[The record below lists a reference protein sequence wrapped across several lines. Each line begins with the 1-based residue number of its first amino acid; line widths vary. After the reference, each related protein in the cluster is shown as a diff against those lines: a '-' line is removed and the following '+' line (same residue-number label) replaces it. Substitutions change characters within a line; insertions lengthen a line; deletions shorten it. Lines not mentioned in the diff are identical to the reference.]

1 MTDPGFGSQSP
12 INSDD
17 VEKQDGEKLSRR
29 EPFAKKQCC
38 RTTHIATLLFVLFG
52 GMLVVLLVK
61 AYYPVRSSPKCSLLL
76 APISSNDILKRIFI
90 GRWILQEAYSSDS
103 LDQYAL
109 THAKSSWA
117 EFTRQPDGT
126 INLDMAHML
135 SVPQN
140 RMWCVHHHFTGIV
153 QHPNPNNTLHLY
165 LPGFNSSATFQF
177 VKACNECLVMT
188 AKAYV
193 PEYSPLDY
201 LLIYGLYPDLHEYY
215 IRPTRVQASCK
226 RLVTP
231 PPFKYYGAELCPND
245 VNETDSPEA
254 RGMDFKHFFVPR

>member
-12 INSDD
+12 IISDD
-17 VEKQDGEKLSRR
+17 VENQDGEKLSRR

-38 RTTHIATLLFVLFG
+38 RKTHIATLLFVLYG
-52 GMLVVLLVK
+52 GMLVALLVK
-61 AYYPVRSSPKCSLLL
+61 SYYPVPSSPNCSLLL
-76 APISSNDILKRIFI
+76 ATIRSNDILKRIFT
-90 GRWILQEAYSSDS
+90 GRWIMQEAYSSDS

-117 EFTRQPDGT
+117 EFTRMPDGT

-135 SVPQN
+135 SVPPN
-140 RMWCVHHHFTGIV
+140 RTMWCVHHHFTGIV
-153 QHPNPNNTLHLY
+153 QHNNTLHLN
-165 LPGFNSSATFQF
+165 LPEFKSSATFQF
-177 VKACNECLVMT
+177 LKACNECLVMT

-193 PEYSPLDY
+193 PGYSPLNY
-201 LLIYGLYPDLHEYY
+201 LLLYGLYPDLHEYY
-215 IRPTRVQASCK
+215 IKPTRLQASCK